1 MRTLA
6 LYAILSLPLIGA
18 YALLGLGITVIYQA
32 SRVLNLA
39 HGAMALSAGYVMYQ
53 LVTRSHLPM
62 PVGLV
67 AALVWGAGFGLAI
80 ERFVIRRLRPAGPT
94 TQTVGTVAV
103 LTVVIAVIAHVFGT
117 NSLAAPQVLPKGQ
130 WQLLGG
136 FVPFNQI
143 GIFPIALVGV
153 AALVGLFQF
162 TDFGLAMRGAAQ
174 NRRGASLRGVN
185 PDLTAAAAWA
195 LGGAFAALA
204 GVLLAS
210 ANALDPYQL
219 SLGVLP
225 AFIAALIGGLESMPG
240 VLAGAAVI
248 GLVEGIVPAL
258 GTLPAVG
265 HVLGAQGASELV
277 LGVVALIVMARRG
290 SKLVAGDVRGD
301 SL

>member
-18 YALLGLGITVIYQA
+18 YALLGLGITVIYQS

-39 HGAMALSAGYVMYQ
+39 HGAMAMSSGYVMYE
-53 LVTRSHLPM
+53 LVSKFGLPM
-62 PVGLV
+62 PVGLI
-67 AALVWGAGFGLAI
+67 AALLWGALFGLAV
-80 ERFVIRRLRPAGPT
+80 ERLVVRRLRPAGPT

-103 LTVVIAVIAHVFGT
+103 LTLVIAVVAHLAGT
-117 NSLAAPQVLPKGQ
+117 SPVSAPQILPRGQ
-130 WQLLGG
+130 WRLLGG

-153 AALVGLFQF
+153 AVLFGLFRL

-174 NRRGASLRGVN
+174 NRRGAALRGVN
-185 PDLTAAAAWA
+185 PDVTAAAAWA
-195 LGGAFAALA
+195 LGGVFAALT
-204 GVLLAS
+204 GVLLAAS
-210 ANALDPYQL
+210 TELDPYQL

-258 GTLPAVG
+258 GPLPAVG
-265 HVLGAQGASELV
+265 HVLGAQGAAELV
-277 LGVVALIVMARRG
+277 LGVVALVVMARRG

-301 SL
+301 TL